1 VIAALKRAYL
11 REQFAPGALGLFIN
25 PFFLARRALWQAMR
39 DFRPYVR
46 GSVLDV
52 GCGTEP
58 YRKLYDVE
66 RYVGLEFDSPAAR
79 ARNIADD
86 FYDGSR
92 FPYDDARFDT
102 VLCNQVLEHVF
113 APDRLLSEIARVL
126 KPGGRLVLTVPFV
139 WDEHEQPLDYARY
152 SSFGL
157 RSLLERSGLRILE
170 HKKLNP
176 NLAAIFQLIN
186 AYLQKVCNTRSA
198 TMNLLICATLMSPFN
213 LLGLVLGRLLPRNP
227 DLYLDHAVLAEK
239 P

>member
-1 VIAALKRAYL
+1 MIEALKQAYL
-11 REQFAPGALGLFIN
+11 REQFAPGFIGLFTN

-39 DFRPYVR
+39 DFRPHVR

-52 GCGTEP
+52 GCGMKP
-58 YRKLYDVE
+58 YRALYDVE

-79 ARNIADD
+79 ARQVAED

-102 VLCNQVLEHVF
+102 VLCNQVLEHSF
-113 APDRLLSEIARVL
+113 APERLLSEIARVL
-126 KPGGRLVLTVPFV
+126 RPRGRLVLTVPFV

-157 RSLLERSGLRILE
+157 RALLERSGLRILE
-170 HKKLNP
+170 HRKLNAD
-176 NLAAIFQLIN
+176 LAVIFQLIN
-186 AYLQKVCNTRSA
+186 AYLQKVCGTRSA
-198 TMNLLICATLMSPFN
+198 IVNLLICATLMSPFN

-239 P
+239 A